1 MLDIGWI
8 FKDGHGIRELI
19 VALMQSPYESIF
31 DTELVIT
38 LVELFIQK
46 SKKALITKCF
56 IPYVTYF
63 IFTISFLTFFTSP
76 GINQS
81 RFISTSSLN
90 DNIEAKLLAY
100 FMGSVIIILDFYFLF
115 YELVVIKRDGF
126 KAWLFSDFF
135 NWIDMINSVQN
146 AVLVFATFAETET
159 TYDDR
164 V

>member
-8 FKDGHGIRELI
+8 FQDGLGIRELI

-63 IFTISFLTFFTSP
+63 LTTIFFLTNFTSP
-76 GINQS
+76 GINN
-81 RFISTSSLN
+81 TPWGN
-90 DNIEAKLLAY
+90 DYVEVKLLAY